1 MKASALELR
10 LRYLILGV
18 LYGLGLTAPWN
29 TALHLDSIRTW
40 QFLAAWCARSGWIGF
55 SAATISVLFL
65 GIVLALAAALIRTWG
80 AAYATPFLVKS
91 PTMQDDRI
99 AAAGPYRFLRHP
111 LTLGLF
117 LHTFALA
124 LLMPPS
130 GAVFCI
136 VAVGLFALRL
146 IRAEESFLAVKLGAP
161 YSACQAGLPRILP
174 SLTPRLPSA
183 EARPKWTVA
192 SLGELYFWGV
202 FLSFAALGW
211 RYNAFLILQGV
222 LVSLGAAIIVRAFLP
237 KAVDPPP
244 GVNETTQ

>member
-1 MKASALELR
+1 MKAAALELR

-40 QFLAAWCARSGWIGF
+40 QFLAAWCARSGLIGF
-55 SAATISVLFL
+55 SAATITVLLL
-65 GIVLALAAALIRTWG
+65 GIVLALAAALIRTWA
-80 AAYATPFLVKS
+80 AAYAVSSLGNP
-91 PTMQDDRI
+91 PAMQVERI
-99 AAAGPYRFLRHP
+99 AAGPYRYLRHP

-146 IRAEESFLAVKLGAP
+146 IRAEESLPAARIGAS
-161 YSACQAGLPRILP
+161 YSAE
-174 SLTPRLPSA
+174 T
-183 EARPKWTVA
+183 RPKWTIA

-202 FLSFAALGW
+202 FLSFATLGW

-244 GVNETTQ
+244 PGA